1 MPYSTKVNRYDAD
14 ALSQANY
21 EPTEPSTKNSSFLK
35 PKTKT
40 AAKTAPK
47 TEQAKTEKII
57 KEKEKVEEAEGKRIK
72 DFLSNTNG
80 EMVGRK
86 KKEEEKSESEAS
98 QVIIEGVPKTAKS
111 TEKYLKKKNLVK
123 TQQIPPKARSSLD
136 RNGNNE
142 KKAQDKSKTKAKLNP
157 WRTNSKEVAGYTDN
171 SQLEA
176 SKNGEERSVDTPQTV
191 SMFKHSN
198 ANAKFS
204 ETKNQRFEGRSDQ
217 YSDSEYVELSQKF
230 STLTDGKFFR
240 HELLCQHPEPEG
252 RREEE
257 DEIEENIEM
266 ESNSMYSSA
275 NRKEEQKPEREHIH
289 ESICDSLDRLEEK
302 PAKVEDLGRSSLY
315 GFGEKLMKR
324 FMHEVERPYSP
335 PLGEREATE
344 EEVSEHCH
352 DEKEEVEL
360 VYDPVLNCYYDH
372 KTHTYY

>member
-1 MPYSTKVNRYDAD
+1 M
-14 ALSQANY
+14 
-21 EPTEPSTKNSSFLK
+21 
-35 PKTKT
+35 
-40 AAKTAPK
+40 
-47 TEQAKTEKII
+47 
-57 KEKEKVEEAEGKRIK
+57 EEAEGRRIK

-98 QVIIEGVPKTAKS
+98 QVIIEGLPKTAKS
-111 TEKYLKKKNLVK
+111 TEKYAKKKNLIK

-136 RNGNNE
+136 KGSLPD

-176 SKNGEERSVDTPQTV
+176 SKNEERSVDTPQTV
-191 SMFKHSN
+191 SMFKPSHPN
-198 ANAKFS
+198 GKFS

-240 HELLCQHPEPEG
+240 NELVCNLDPQP
-252 RREEE
+252 RREEEE

-266 ESNSMYSSA
+266 ESNSMYSSHP
-275 NRKEEQKPEREHIH
+275 RKEEQKQERQHEHVEHIH
-289 ESICDSLDRLEEK
+289 ESICDSLDPLDHKPSKMEE
-302 PAKVEDLGRSSLY
+302 LGRSSLY

-344 EEVSEHCH
+344 EEVSEHFH